1 MKLNLFKL
9 LDIILNETF
18 YRTFY
23 LALFICIYFREQSI
37 YSLVILILYVIS
49 LVFSYLSKY
58 IRYKK

>member
-1 MKLNLFKL
+1 MKLLLFKL
-9 LDIILNETF
+9 LDIITNKTF

-23 LALFICIYFREQSI
+23 LALFICIYFKEQSI

-58 IRYKK
+58 IRDKK